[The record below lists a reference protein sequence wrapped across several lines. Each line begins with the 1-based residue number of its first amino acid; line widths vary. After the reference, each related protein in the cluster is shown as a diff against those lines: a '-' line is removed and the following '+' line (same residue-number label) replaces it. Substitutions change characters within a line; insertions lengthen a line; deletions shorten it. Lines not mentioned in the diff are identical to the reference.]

1 MNIKIL
7 RPEIQE
13 SEFTTPS
20 NRAQLS
26 RGDYLNHDQKVTGG
40 NPDTLEFGRIK
51 FRLKFFP
58 KLFYTKSFYEC
69 RKSSK

>member
-26 RGDYLNHDQKVTGG
+26 RGDYLNDDQKVTGD
-40 NPDTLEFGRIK
+40 NPDTLELGRIK
-51 FRLKFFP
+51 FRYFH
-58 KLFYTKSFYEC
+58 TKSFYEC